1 MQKFIFARFLYNTFF
16 LKFYFA
22 VSFVDLMTVKTN
34 FDENGRNIVYKILLK
49 ITKICYNFKKF
60 MEVNINV

>member
-1 MQKFIFARFLYNTFF
+1 LQDFYIILF

-49 ITKICYNFKKF
+49 ITIIIFLVRKYQK
-60 MEVNINV
+60 INVKGK